1 MAAHLEAAIAAGA
14 LPACCQA
21 RAGTIQS
28 LSREAR
34 FDAILYVDVLEHVAD
49 DAAELRAAARLL
61 RRPGGALIILAPA
74 HRWLYSPFDRAIGH
88 QRRYTRRSLERVM
101 PAGLTRLTL
110 RYLDSVGL
118 LASAGN
124 RFVLRRS
131 LPTERDIARWDR
143 LMVPLSRRLD
153 RWLGFRVG
161 KSLVGIWRAE
171 R

>member
-88 QRRYTRRSLERVM
+88 HRRYTRGSLERVM